1 MIAAHGRLSRRDRNA
16 SAFLGVCQSDNQD
29 GVLIVA
35 CEGGRPGPLE
45 RSMAG
50 TSSRLRPR

>member
-35 CEGGRPGPLE
+35 WREVARVLWSAP
-45 RSMAG
+45 
-50 TSSRLRPR
+50 

>member
-50 TSSRLRPR
+50 TSSRV